1 MLIKIGLLIYSVITL
16 FGSIYLIRENAR
28 LGNLMTIYHKNVSY
42 IDYLV
47 TGLFGYLGLPASI
60 FGVVVCTVL
69 LFIGG

>member
-1 MLIKIGLLIYSVITL
+1 MIKIGLLIYSIITL
-16 FGSIYLIRENAR
+16 FASIYLIRENVR
-28 LGNLMTIYHKNVSY
+28 LGNLMTIYHKNVGY

-60 FGVVVCTVL
+60 FGVVTCTIL